1 MERKQILS
9 GSLRKPKILKERQM
23 NTPII
28 MICKICFII
37 INGIINGDYIQVAF
51 PAFVT

>member
-37 INGIINGDYIQVAF
+37 INGDYIQVAF
-51 PAFVT
+51 PDFVT